1 MTNNKNDK
9 TFEENLDELQKIVDN
24 LQQGEVPLEEAMDQF
39 QKGINLSKILE
50 KTLSEAEKKLTK
62 VMTAD
67 GQETT
72 FQLDTKESS
81 EEQ

>member
-81 EEQ
+81 EE